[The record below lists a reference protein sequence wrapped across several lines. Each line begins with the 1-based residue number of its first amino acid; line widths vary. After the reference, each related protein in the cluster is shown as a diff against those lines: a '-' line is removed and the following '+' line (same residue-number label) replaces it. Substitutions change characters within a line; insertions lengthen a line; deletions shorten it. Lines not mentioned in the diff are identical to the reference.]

1 MTAIGLPDRAKNCK
15 SDGHKNKYLF
25 IKKKHSKSLTLAFGY
40 WLKVGNFGNLSRQSE
55 LKMQIGHHQ
64 LKRSAKNVRY

>member
-1 MTAIGLPDRAKNCK
+1 MGTKTNI
-15 SDGHKNKYLF
+15 YLF
-25 IKKKHSKSLTLAFGY
+25 KKKHSKSLTLAFGY
-40 WLKVGNFGNLSRQSE
+40 WLKVVNFGNLSRQSE